1 MQLIVGEEEREL
13 VNEMLKLDVELRKE
27 QIKAVKESK
36 KAAKMQAE
44 YIPKLFEMLK
54 EIKEKGV

>member
-27 QIKAVKESK
+27 QIKAVKEFK

-54 EIKEKGV
+54 E